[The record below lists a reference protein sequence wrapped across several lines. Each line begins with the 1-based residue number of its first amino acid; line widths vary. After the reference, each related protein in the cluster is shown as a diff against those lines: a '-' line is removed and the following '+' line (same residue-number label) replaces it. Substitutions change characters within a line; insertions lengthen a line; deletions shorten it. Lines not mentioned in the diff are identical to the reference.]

1 MSALYGKVLKIFDET
16 SLLIDL
22 GRENGVERGDRF
34 VVIEKG
40 GGIADPESGD
50 SLGELEHVKIEL
62 IAADVQERMSI
73 LMTDMEEQPSGGIP
87 LSTRMVRDSV
97 KGERGSGRRIRMVVA
112 PGEME
117 GRPTSSPLRRG
128 DTVRRV
134 E

>member
-1 MSALYGKVLKIFDET
+1 MSVIYGKVLKIFDET

-22 GRENGVERGDRF
+22 GREDGVARGDRF
-34 VVIEKG
+34 VVVEKG
-40 GGIADPESGD
+40 GEVVDPGSGD

-62 IAADVQERMSI
+62 VAVDVQERMSV
-73 LMTDMEEQPSGGIP
+73 LMTDAEESPSGGIP

-97 KGERGSGRRIRMVVA
+97 KDERGSGRRIRMAVA

-117 GRPTSSPLRRG
+117 GRPAPSPVRKG
-128 DTVRRV
+128 DGVRRV